1 MNNEVN
7 TKGRVIHKGP
17 KGGFYVLDA
26 KGKKVYKFTRAV
38 APVPKELTPKE
49 LTPKAPSPNKNIKGR
64 VIYKGPKGGFYVL
77 DAKGKKVYKFTR
89 TVPKK
94 LTPKATPPLGGIR
107 KSPLLR
113 LLQTVRRR
121 REVVKKLKEPTIETL
136 TFKRFSTIR
145 AGISRSERGHRDSTF
160 SIKIP
165 EEIDKIKDGTVLAI
179 RKDFLPTQ
187 KWLDDQAKYIKGLD
201 EYDYLTAMAYTVRS
215 HEWIGPWLRGGAT
228 KRFEFSFPSGHTYPL
243 YPQIMKL
250 AKEKKYSNEPW
261 AKGLNYTNYENRMKF
276 LLFASEENKKRRI
289 PKPVIEEALDMYA
302 KDLYRIVRGAPP
314 VPQTM
319 YVFRG
324 TLHNIFKGKI
334 GQRHTLD
341 DFASTAYVPQR
352 AYAPDNYLRIKL
364 VKGVRALLL
373 QGLNQWNRFGEF
385 EVLINRKSLYK
396 ITKRNLYRPVVNA
409 PNAKTVTKKYIT
421 DVTVF

>member
-1 MNNEVN
+1 MDAEVN
-7 TKGRVIHKGP
+7 T
-17 KGGFYVLDA
+17 
-26 KGKKVYKFTRAV
+26 
-38 APVPKELTPKE
+38 
-49 LTPKAPSPNKNIKGR
+49 KGR

-89 TVPKK
+89 AAAPVPTKALTPAKPKTPSPNKNTKGRVIYKGPKGGFYVLDAKGKKVYKFTRSVPKV
-94 LTPKATPPLGGIR
+94 LTPKAPSPPLREGVR
-107 KSPLLR
+107 KSPLMR
-113 LLQTVRRR
+113 LLQAVRKR
-121 REVVKKLKEPTIETL
+121 REVLKRLKKEPTIETR

-145 AGISRSERGHRDSTF
+145 AGVSKRASKDSTL

-165 EEIDKIKDGTVLAI
+165 EEIDKIKNGTVLAI

-187 KWLDDQAKYIKGLD
+187 KWLDDQAKYIQGLN

-215 HEWIGPWLRGGAT
+215 HEWIGPWLRGS
-228 KRFEFSFPSGHTYPL
+228 KSSYHFSFPDRHTAPL

-250 AKEKKYSNEPW
+250 AKEKKYSNESW
-261 AKGLNYTNYENRMKF
+261 ARSLTYDTYMQRMR
-276 LLFASEENKKRRI
+276 LYGMGIRV
-289 PKPVIEEALDMYA
+289 PKPVIEQALDMYA

-324 TLHNIFKGKI
+324 TLRNIFEGRI
-334 GQRHTLD
+334 GYRHVLN
-341 DFASTAYVPQR
+341 DFASAAYIPQR
-352 AYAPDNYLRIKL
+352 GYAPSNYLRIKL

-373 QGLNQWNRFGEF
+373 QGLNQWNNFGEF
-385 EVLINRKSLYK
+385 EVLINRNSMYK
-396 ITKRNLYRPVVNA
+396 ITKRNMYRPVINKT
-409 PNAKTVTKKYIT
+409 NAKTVTKKYVT

>member
-1 MNNEVN
+1 MNTEVN
-7 TKGRVIHKGP
+7 T
-17 KGGFYVLDA
+17 
-26 KGKKVYKFTRAV
+26 
-38 APVPKELTPKE
+38 
-49 LTPKAPSPNKNIKGR
+49 KGR

-89 TVPKK
+89 KA
-94 LTPKATPPLGGIR
+94 ATPPVPNKASSPNKNTKGRVIHKGSRGGFYVLDAKGKKVYKFTRAAVPVPNKAPSPKAPPPPLGEGGGIR

-113 LLQTVRRR
+113 LLQSVRRR
-121 REVVKKLKEPTIETL
+121 QEPVPKLKAPRIETR
-136 TFKRFSTIR
+136 TFKRFTTIR
-145 AGISRSERGHRDSTF
+145 AGSKRESKDVTLT
-160 SIKIP
+160 IKVP
-165 EEIDKIKDGTVLAI
+165 EEINKIKNGTVLAV

-187 KWLDDQAKYIKGLD
+187 KWLDDQAKYIQGLS
-201 EYDYLTAMAYTVRS
+201 EYDYLTVMAYTVQS
-215 HEWIGPWLRGGAT
+215 STWIGPWLRGT
-228 KRFEFSFPSGHTYPL
+228 TNHVFSFPEGHTYPL

-250 AKEKKYSNEPW
+250 VKEKYSNESW
-261 AKGLNYTNYENRMKF
+261 ARGLTYDTYKQRMK
-276 LLFASEENKKRRI
+276 LYGMGIRV
-289 PKPVIEEALDMYA
+289 PKPVIQKALDMYA

-324 TLHNIFKGKI
+324 TLRNIFEGRI
-334 GQRHTLD
+334 GQRHVLN
-341 DFASTAYVPQR
+341 DFGSAAYVPQR
-352 AYAPDNYLRIKL
+352 GYAPSNYIRIKL

-373 QGLNQWNRFGEF
+373 QGLNQWYKDGEF

-409 PNAKTVTKKYIT
+409 PNGKTVIKKYVT

>member
-1 MNNEVN
+1 MDAEVN
-7 TKGRVIHKGP
+7 T
-17 KGGFYVLDA
+17 
-26 KGKKVYKFTRAV
+26 
-38 APVPKELTPKE
+38 
-49 LTPKAPSPNKNIKGR
+49 KGR

-89 TVPKK
+89 AVPKVLSPAPVPK
-94 LTPKATPPLGGIR
+94 VLTPKPKTPSPNKNTKGRVIYKGPKGGFYVLDAKGKKVYKFTRAVPVPNKALSPKALSPKAPPRPGVR

-113 LLQTVRRR
+113 LLQAVRRR
-121 REVVKKLKEPTIETL
+121 REPVTKLKAPTIETR
-136 TFKRFSTIR
+136 TFKRFTTIR
-145 AGISRSERGHRDSTF
+145 AGFSKSERGRKDVTLT
-160 SIKIP
+160 IKVP
-165 EEIDKIKDGTVLAI
+165 EEIDKIKNGTVLAV

-187 KWLDDQAKYIKGLD
+187 KWLDDQAKYIQSLN

-215 HEWIGPWLRGGAT
+215 HEWIGPWLRGS
-228 KRFEFSFPSGHTYPL
+228 KMSYYFSFPSGHTYPL

-250 AKEKKYSNEPW
+250 VKEKYSNEPW
-261 AKGLNYTNYENRMKF
+261 AKGLNYNSYIYSMRGKVPD
-276 LLFASEENKKRRI
+276 K
-289 PKPVIEEALDMYA
+289 VVDEAFDMYA

-334 GQRHTLD
+334 GQRHILD

-352 AYAPDNYLRIKL
+352 NYAPNNYLRIKL
-364 VKGVRALLL
+364 VKGTRALLL

-385 EVLINRKSLYK
+385 EVLINRKSMYK
-396 ITKRNLYRPVVNA
+396 ITKRNLKRPVVNA